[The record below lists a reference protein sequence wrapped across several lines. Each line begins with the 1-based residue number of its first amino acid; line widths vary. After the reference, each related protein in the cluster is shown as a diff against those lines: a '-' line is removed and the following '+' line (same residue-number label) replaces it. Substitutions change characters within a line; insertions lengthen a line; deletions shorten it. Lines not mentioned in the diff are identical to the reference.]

1 MNYKILLIA
10 IFSLSIF
17 LLGFSAFAENPIV
30 QTNYT
35 ADPAPMVHNDTFWVY
50 SGHDE
55 DGSTVWFNMRE
66 WRCYS
71 SVDMANWTD
80 HGSPLDISA
89 FSSWANADAWAAQVI
104 PYKGKFYFYVPV
116 FHSGT
121 KNRMIG
127 VAVADKP
134 TGPFKDALGKP
145 MLSRYDCCYID
156 PTVFVDDDDQ
166 AYMYWG
172 NPYCFYVKLNKD
184 MTSYFGDVVQIPEN
198 AQTFASCYGEAPWLY
213 KKNNQ
218 YYLIWAADNP
228 NGKENIR
235 YSTSS
240 SPTGPWKYAGLIMPT
255 QGLTWTKPCTS
266 WTNHEGI
273 VDFKGKSYFVYHNAA
288 APGGGPFMRS
298 TCIEEFTYNA
308 DGTIPQINMTLA
320 GPAQIGHLNPYDTT
334 QAETI
339 CWASG
344 VKTEKCSE
352 GGIDV
357 CKIENNDYIKVK
369 GVDFGTNGAKQFD
382 ARVASASSGG
392 SIEIY
397 LDTMTNTPVG
407 TCTVTGTGGWQ
418 TWVTKSCTVN
428 DVKGVHNVFYKFK
441 GASGNLFN
449 FNWWKFTSPVKIESA
464 LKKSNSMVDVSLA
477 VHAGKNIIL
486 NLDFPQHAEQK
497 HVKVCL
503 FDISGKLVATLFD
516 KNLQSSQSSLQLNRQ
531 ETGSG
536 TYLARVSVNDRI
548 VLTKRLN
555 IQR

>member
-1 MNYKILLIA
+1 MMKYH
-10 IFSLSIF
+10 LSFKLF
-17 LLGFSAFAENPIV
+17 LTMSISGFSVFAENPIV

-55 DGSTVWFNMRE
+55 DGSTVWFNIKE

-80 HGSPLDISA
+80 HGSPLDLSA
-89 FSSWANADAWAAQVI
+89 FSSWSNADAWAGQVY
-104 PYKGKFYFYVPV
+104 PYNGKYYYYVPV
-116 FHSGT
+116 YHTGT

-127 VAVADKP
+127 VAVADRP
-134 TGPFKDALGKP
+134 QGPFKDALGKP

-156 PTVFVDDDDQ
+156 PTVYVDDDDQ

-184 MTSYFGDVVQIPEN
+184 MISYSGDIVQIPEN
-198 AQTFASCYGEAPWLY
+198 AETFSSCYGEAPWLY
-213 KKNNQ
+213 KRNSL

-235 YSTSS
+235 YSTSAN
-240 SPTGPWKYAGLIMPT
+240 PTGPWKYAGVIMPT
-255 QGLTWTKPCTS
+255 QGLTWAQPCTS

-288 APGGGPFMRS
+288 APGGGAFMRS

-308 DGTIPQINMTLA
+308 DGTIPPINMTLA
-320 GPAQIGHLNPYDTT
+320 GPAQVGHLNPYDTT

-352 GGIDV
+352 GGVDV
-357 CKIENNDYIKVK
+357 CKIENGDYIKVK
-369 GVDFGTNGAKQFD
+369 GVDFGSNSATKFE
-382 ARVASASSGG
+382 ARVASASNGG

-397 LDTMTNTPVG
+397 LDTMTNQPIG
-407 TCTVTGTGGWQ
+407 TCTVTGTGGAQ
-418 TWVTKSCTVN
+418 TWVTKSCTIS
-428 DVKGVHNVFYKFK
+428 DAKGVHNVFFKFK
-441 GASGNLFN
+441 GGSGNLFN
-449 FNWWKFTSPVKIESA
+449 FNWWKFTSPVSVEPGLKTSDSA
-464 LKKSNSMVDVSLA
+464 PRYDLS
-477 VHAGKNIIL
+477 VHGNKDILL
-486 NLDFPQHAEQK
+486 NLGSPQQYVSHA
-497 HVKVCL
+497 VKVSL
-503 FDISGKLVATLFD
+503 FDISGKLIAILF
-516 KNLQSSQSSLQLNRQ
+516 NGQLNSIQ
-531 ETGSG
+531 KIIPLNQKSFHSG
-536 TYLARVSVNDRI
+536 AYLLKMSVDGKSAMNKPVI
-548 VLTKRLN
+548 LN
-555 IQR
+555 

>member
-1 MNYKILLIA
+1 VKVQILFIIILQF
-10 IFSLSIF
+10 IFIF
-17 LLGFSAFAENPIV
+17 FNLGFAENPIV

-35 ADPAPMVHNDTFWVY
+35 ADPAPMVHNDTFWMY
-50 SGHDE
+50 TGHDE

-80 HGSPLDISA
+80 HGSPLDLSA
-89 FSSWANADAWAAQVI
+89 FSSWSNADAWAGQVY
-104 PYKGKFYFYVPV
+104 PYKGKYYYYVPV
-116 FHSGT
+116 FHTGT

-127 VAVADKP
+127 VAVADRP
-134 TGPFKDALGKP
+134 QGPFKDAIGNP

-156 PTVFVDDDDQ
+156 PTVYVDSDDQ

-184 MTSYFGDVVQIPEN
+184 MISYSGDPVQIPEN
-198 AQTFASCYGEAPWLY
+198 AETFSSCYGEAPWLY
-213 KKNNQ
+213 KRNSL
-218 YYLIWAADNP
+218 YYLIWAADNS

-240 SPTGPWKYAGLIMPT
+240 APTGPWKYAGVIMPT
-255 QGLTWTKPCTS
+255 QGLTWAQPCTS

-288 APGGGPFMRS
+288 APGGGAFMRS

-320 GPAQIGHLNPYDTT
+320 GPAQVGHLNPYDTT

-352 GGIDV
+352 GGVDV
-357 CKIENNDYIKVK
+357 CKIENGDYIKVK
-369 GVDFGTNGAKQFD
+369 GVDFGTNSATKFE
-382 ARVASASSGG
+382 ARVASASNGG

-397 LDTMTNTPVG
+397 LDTMTSQPVG
-407 TCTVTGTGGWQ
+407 TCTVTGTGGAQ
-418 TWVTKSCTVN
+418 TWATKSCTIS
-428 DVKGVHNVFYKFK
+428 DAKGVHNVFFKFK
-441 GASGNLFN
+441 GGSGSLFN
-449 FNWWKFTSPVKIESA
+449 FNWWKFTSPVATETGI
-464 LKKSNSMVDVSLA
+464 KKSDSMIKVNMA
-477 VHAGKNIIL
+477 VHEGRNIIL
-486 NLDFPQHAEQK
+486 SIDIPNSQTGNNVE
-497 HVKVCL
+497 VRL
-503 FDISGKLVATLFD
+503 FDISGKLITTLFD
-516 KNLQSSQSSLQLNRQ
+516 KNIQTCNSLLQFAPR
-531 ETGSG
+531 ETGAG
-536 TYLARVSVNDRI
+536 TYLARVSINNRTI
-548 VLTKRLN
+548 LTKTMIL
-555 IQR
+555 Q

>member
-1 MNYKILLIA
+1 MIKYTRYCRVLFLFFFL
-10 IFSLSIF
+10 FS
-17 LLGFSAFAENPIV
+17 GFPLFAENPIV

-35 ADPAPMVHNDTFWVY
+35 ADPAPMVYNDTFWIY

-55 DGSTVWFNMRE
+55 DGSTVWFNMKE

-80 HGSPLDISA
+80 HGSPLDLSA
-89 FSSWANADAWAAQVI
+89 FSSWANADAWAGQVI

-145 MLSRYDCCYID
+145 MQSRYDCCYID
-156 PTVFVDDDDQ
+156 PTVYVDDDDQ

-184 MTSYFGDVVQIPEN
+184 MTSFSGDIVQIPEN
-198 AQTFASCYGEAPWLY
+198 AQTFSSCYGEAPWLY
-213 KKNNQ
+213 KKNSQ
-218 YYLIWAADNP
+218 YYLLWAADNA

-235 YSTSS
+235 YSTST
-240 SPTGPWKYAGLIMPT
+240 SPTGPWKYSGVIMPT
-255 QGLTWTKPCTS
+255 QGLTWNQPCTS

-288 APGGGPFMRS
+288 APGGGAFMRS
-298 TCIEEFTYNA
+298 TCIEEFKYNA

-320 GPAQIGHLNPYDTT
+320 GPAQIGHLDPYDTT

-344 VKTEKCSE
+344 LKTEKCSE
-352 GGIDV
+352 GGMNV
-357 CKIENNDYIKVK
+357 CKIENGDYIKVK
-369 GVDFGTNGAKQFD
+369 GVDFGTAGATKFE
-382 ARVASASSGG
+382 ARVASASNGG

-397 LDTMTNTPVG
+397 LDTMTNSPVG
-407 TCTVTGTGGWQ
+407 TCTITGTGGAQIW
-418 TWVTKSCTVN
+418 TTKSCVVT
-428 DVKGVHNVFYKFK
+428 DVKGVHNLFFKFK
-441 GASGNLFN
+441 GGSGNLFT
-449 FNWWKFTSPVKIESA
+449 FNWWKFTSSVGAHPGLRKAETLINV
-464 LKKSNSMVDVSLA
+464 NLA
-477 VHAGKNIIL
+477 VKDNRYIRL
-486 NLDFPQHAEQK
+486 NLNLPHNG
-497 HVKVCL
+497 HNNVKVHL
-503 FDISGKLVATLFD
+503 FDISGKLIDVLYDNNVQYSKLSTQFD
-516 KNLQSSQSSLQLNRQ
+516 LHAA
-531 ETGSG
+531 GSG
-536 TYLARVSVNDRI
+536 TYLARVFVNNRTI
-548 VLTKRLN
+548 LTKRLHL
-555 IQR
+555 

>member
-1 MNYKILLIA
+1 MNYTNYLRILC
-10 IFSLSIF
+10 
-17 LLGFSAFAENPIV
+17 LLFVLQSGFHVFAENPIV

-35 ADPAPMVHNDTFWVY
+35 ADPAPMVYNDTFWIY

-55 DGSTVWFNMRE
+55 DGSTVWFNMKE

-80 HGSPLDISA
+80 HGSPLDLSA
-89 FSSWANADAWAAQVI
+89 FSSWANADAWAGQVI

-156 PTVFVDDDDQ
+156 PTVYVDDDDQ

-184 MTSYFGDVVQIPEN
+184 MTSYSGDIVQIPEN
-198 AQTFASCYGEAPWLY
+198 AQTFSSCYGEAPWLY
-213 KKNNQ
+213 KKDSR
-218 YYLIWAADNP
+218 YYLLWAADNS

-235 YSTSS
+235 YSTST
-240 SPTGPWKYAGLIMPT
+240 SPTGPWKYAGVIMPT
-255 QGLTWTKPCTS
+255 QGLTWNQPCTS

-288 APGGGPFMRS
+288 APGGGAFMRS
-298 TCIEEFTYNA
+298 TCIEEFKYNA
-308 DGTIPQINMTLA
+308 DGTIPQINMTLT
-320 GPAQIGHLNPYDTT
+320 GPAQIGHLDPYDTT

-344 VKTEKCSE
+344 LKTEKCSE
-352 GGIDV
+352 GGMNV
-357 CKIENNDYIKVK
+357 CKIENGDYIKVK
-369 GVDFGTNGAKQFD
+369 GVDFGTAGATKFE
-382 ARVASASSGG
+382 ARVASAGNGG

-397 LDTMTNTPVG
+397 LDTIANSPVG
-407 TCTVTGTGGWQ
+407 TCIITGTGGAQ
-418 TWVTKSCTVN
+418 TWITKSCVVT
-428 DVKGVHNVFYKFK
+428 DVKGVHNVFFKFK
-441 GASGNLFN
+441 GGSGNLFN
-449 FNWWKFTSPVKIESA
+449 FNWWKFTSSVSTKYEPG
-464 LKKSNSMVDVSLA
+464 KSDRTMKVSL
-477 VHAGKNIIL
+477 VLKDKRNLKL
-486 NLDFPQHAEQK
+486 NLDFQHYGQRN
-497 HVKVCL
+497 VKVQL
-503 FDISGKLVATLFD
+503 FDISGKLITMLYD
-516 KNLQSSQSSLQLNRQ
+516 KNVQTSTLSTQVDLRKDL
-531 ETGSG
+531 SG
-536 TYLARVSVNDRI
+536 TYLARVFLNDKV
-548 VLTKRLN
+548 VLTNRLHL
-555 IQR
+555 Q